1 MFLSDRSDQ
10 IQMSGVYRRAR
21 DVIKVFT
28 DPKYLSIQK
37 AQCSG
42 DQRYKELSVLEEV
55 DIIYYL
61 LYVLA
66 GQRAKTF
73 MTWYREDFSR
83 SVYAKIL
90 RKALLTTVLLLA
102 IFFILS
108 RLHDRISCATC
119 NQCLAET
126 TDGKLC
132 NVIEVDERPVVC
144 THQGTVFDP
153 KLLAGSETGQR
164 LVVIGRDKWGRSVRQ
179 DFPATGET
187 AKCLRYSLCAYWFC
201 HPVADD
207 TFPVCECVENPTP
220 MESQRKFAWRKKSR
234 VLEEEGQ
241 E

>member
-1 MFLSDRSDQ
+1 MY
-10 IQMSGVYRRAR
+10 GVRRR
-21 DVIKVFT
+21 TQDVIRAFV
-28 DPKYLSIQK
+28 DPGYLSKQK
-37 AQCSG
+37 SQSSS
-42 DQRYKELSVLEEV
+42 DHRYKELEALD
-55 DIIYYL
+55 DIDLIYYPV
-61 LYVLA
+61 YVFVGQQVRVFA
-66 GQRAKTF
+66 G
-73 MTWYREDFSR
+73 

-90 RKALLTTVLLLA
+90 RKAFWTVILLLTV
-102 IFFILS
+102 FFVLS

-132 NVIEVDERPVVC
+132 NVIEVDARPVVC

-164 LVVIGRDKWGRSVRQ
+164 LVVIGQDKWGRSVRQ

-201 HPVADD
+201 HPVAND
-207 TFPVCECVENPTP
+207 TFPVCECVEKQAPL
-220 MESQRKFAWRKKSR
+220 ESQRKFAWRKKSR
-234 VLEEEGQ
+234 VLEGQ